1 MAKNFAV
8 LVVYYGAL
16 RCSLWVLIWYQ
27 RDTLVVATSFSHCV
41 RNHLRSA
48 HGESTQ
54 GLSKE
59 NPRDLSVDWMFSECW
74 SAFLTSA
81 RGNQHVIP
89 GAEGALLGLSAL
101 LGWISRPGKQQHG
114 LFVIASSSGLIP
126 EFWGERKAHNTSGG
140 CSARL
145 PRLSSQVLTWCQW
158 WMFSCLQEPYKST
171 SLILLGWWKQS
182 FLEKKNKK
190 KWTHELNSVFKRK
203 KLHTEQ
209 SCSLQLVSIQR
220 ARCLQ
225 WSIQVWCFAFFFML
239 HDWCWHFHKKTY
251 LVFCFVLFQ
260 SIFAFKMSFAFTNDS
275 NPEQEGGKCCF
286 SRV

>member
-1 MAKNFAV
+1 MLYREQRVHCLGCQHCLAGSPDQESSNMD
-8 LVVYYGAL
+8 Y
-16 RCSLWVLIWYQ
+16 LWLP
-27 RDTLVVATSFSHCV
+27 L
-41 RNHLRSA
+41 
-48 HGESTQ
+48 
-54 GLSKE
+54 
-59 NPRDLSVDWMFSECW
+59 
-74 SAFLTSA
+74 
-81 RGNQHVIP
+81 
-89 GAEGALLGLSAL
+89 LLGLFLNSEEKERHITRQVGVLLVCHVWAL
-101 LGWISRPGKQQHG
+101 KCWPG
-114 LFVIASSSGLIP
+114 A
-126 EFWGERKAHNTSGG
+126 NGG
-140 CSARL
+140 CSPVCRSPTSQL
-145 PRLSSQVLTWCQW
+145 PW
-158 WMFSCLQEPYKST
+158 FSWAGENKVF
-171 SLILLGWWKQS
+171 WK
-182 FLEKKNKK
+182 KKIKK